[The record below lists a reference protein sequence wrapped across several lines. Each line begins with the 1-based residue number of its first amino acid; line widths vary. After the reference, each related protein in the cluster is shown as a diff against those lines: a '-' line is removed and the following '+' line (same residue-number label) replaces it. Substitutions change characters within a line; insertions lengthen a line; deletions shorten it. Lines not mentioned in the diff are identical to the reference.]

1 MSETFFIMFEST
13 NATLEQA
20 KEVLETAKFK
30 MSESDGEL
38 ICSQFASQ
46 EFKIHFA
53 TEAFVQEEATEI
65 TEGSEHEA
73 AIKLCDARFEVSIPD
88 LDEALDEMNTL
99 IELQGTLQD
108 VSNGYLFTHWNG
120 NLLPPQT

>member
-88 LDEALDEMNTL
+88 LDEVICLL
-99 IELQGTLQD
+99 IGMATYFHPKPKY
-108 VSNGYLFTHWNG
+108 SLFYVLFKH
-120 NLLPPQT
+120 